1 MLLVCFRCGQFRLSC
16 PVCLFEKDS
25 IPKKWS
31 NRGRISIVGPL
42 LVRLSPVSKSSIR
55 FPLGYSRGP
64 LLSWRMPNCFSAA
77 RHFIL
82 FFLEVVNVYPDVEP
96 LVYRL
101 RPLAWSYGF
110 LSPSSCWTDPLY
122 LSFLSEC
129 FSKPSF
135 FQNLLRSSFFLRSS
149 TRQLKGP
156 AIEYTLDLGNHNL
169 NGPIPENLADLA
181 QLQCLVLSHNNLSG
195 SIPSK
200 SSLSFSQFGDS
211 LKLQGLYLGKNQL
224 SGTIPERLG
233 RLSSLVKLNFTSNKN

>member
-1 MLLVCFRCGQFRLSC
+1 M
-16 PVCLFEKDS
+16 
-25 IPKKWS
+25 
-31 NRGRISIVGPL
+31 
-42 LVRLSPVSKSSIR
+42 
-55 FPLGYSRGP
+55 
-64 LLSWRMPNCFSAA
+64 WR
-77 RHFIL
+77 
-82 FFLEVVNVYPDVEP
+82 
-96 LVYRL
+96 
-101 RPLAWSYGF
+101 
-110 LSPSSCWTDPLY
+110 
-122 LSFLSEC
+122 
-129 FSKPSF
+129 
-135 FQNLLRSSFFLRSS
+135 RSS

-233 RLSSLVKLNFTSNKN
+233 RLSSLVKLNFTSNKLYRSGSSSKEQQWLVAFPIDLSRGWDVKEGFLV